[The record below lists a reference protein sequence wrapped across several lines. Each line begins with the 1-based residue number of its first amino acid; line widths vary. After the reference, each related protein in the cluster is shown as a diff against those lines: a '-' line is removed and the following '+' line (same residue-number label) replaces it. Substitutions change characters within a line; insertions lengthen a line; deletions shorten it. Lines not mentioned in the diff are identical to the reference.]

1 MSKRFRYAYET
12 DGLDEE
18 GEKIPD
24 VPVIYLVLETDRG
37 RARGPAVLD
46 TGFDGGLYPSI
57 RVVRILRGMRPI
69 AVKRLEHPLWGFV
82 ECEVYRVRASLA
94 SSDFMSVAPL
104 GEVNVYTPTEPEFL
118 SEEVLVGR
126 EILNKLKV
134 ELDGEWVQVEL

>member
-1 MSKRFRYAYET
+1 LSKKFRYVYDA

-24 VPVIYLVLETDRG
+24 IPVVYLVLETDRG

-46 TGFDGGLYPSI
+46 TGFDGGLYPNI
-57 RVVRILRGMRPI
+57 KVVRILRGMRPA
-69 AVKRLEHPLWGFV
+69 AVKRLEHSLWGFV
-82 ECEVYRVRASLA
+82 ECEVYRVRASIA
-94 SSDFMSVAPL
+94 SPDFTNVAPL

-126 EILNKLKV
+126 EILNKLRV
-134 ELDGEWVQVEL
+134 RLDGQWVQIEL

>member
-1 MSKRFRYAYET
+1 MSRKFRYAYEV
-12 DGLDEE
+12 DGLDEQ
-18 GEKIPD
+18 GERIPD
-24 VPVIYLVLETDRG
+24 VPVVYLVLEADRG

-57 RVVRILRGMRPI
+57 EVVRILRGMRPA
-69 AVKRLEHPLWGFV
+69 AVRHLEHPLWGFV

-94 SSDFMSVAPL
+94 SPDFTSVAPL

-126 EILNKLKV
+126 EVLNRLKV
-134 ELDGEWVQVEL
+134 RLDGRWVEVEL